1 MIKYVLDTSVFVEA
15 KKRYYGFAFCPGFWE
30 WIDQQN
36 IVGKVMSIENVL
48 EEISEKDDELTKWSK
63 ARADRL
69 FLPIDNSTRS
79 KSKDVSRWVL
89 DRRKEGFSRRSI
101 ERFTTKADYLIVTYA
116 KVHVC
121 IVVSEEVKVGPESKK
136 VKIPNVCE
144 HFEVDCIDTFQM
156 LKREKVRFVLG
167 N

>member
-1 MIKYVLDTSVFVEA
+1 MDLLFY
-15 KKRYYGFAFCPGFWE
+15 PGFWE

-36 IVGKVMSIENVL
+36 RSGQVMSIEKVF
-48 EEISEKDDELTKWSK
+48 EEISEKDDDLTKWSK

-89 DRRKEGFSRRSI
+89 DMRKEGFSRRSV
-101 ERFTTKADYLIVTYA
+101 EKFTTKADYLIVAYA
-116 KVHVC
+116 KVHGC

-136 VKIPNVCE
+136 VKIPNVWEQFNMECINT
-144 HFEVDCIDTFQM
+144 FER

>member
-1 MIKYVLDTSVFVEA
+1 MDLLFY
-15 KKRYYGFAFCPGFWE
+15 PGFWE

-36 IVGKVMSIENVL
+36 RSGQVMSIEKVF
-48 EEISEKDDELTKWSK
+48 EEISEKDDDLTKWSK

-89 DRRKEGFSRRSI
+89 DMRKEGFSRRSV
-101 ERFTTKADYLIVTYA
+101 EKFTTKADYLIVAYA
-116 KVHVC
+116 KVHGC

-136 VKIPNVCE
+136 VKIPNVWE
-144 HFEVDCIDTFQM
+144 HFNLECIDTFEM
-156 LKREKVRFVLG
+156 LRREKVRFVLG

>member
-1 MIKYVLDTSVFVEA
+1 MDLLFY
-15 KKRYYGFAFCPGFWE
+15 PGFWE

-36 IVGKVMSIENVL
+36 RSGQVMSIEKVF
-48 EEISEKDDELTKWSK
+48 EEISEKDDDLTKWSK

-89 DRRKEGFSRRSI
+89 DMRKEGFSRRSV
-101 ERFTTKADYLIVTYA
+101 EKFTTKADYLIVAYA
-116 KVHVC
+116 KVHGC

-136 VKIPNVCE
+136 VKIPNVCA
-144 HFEVDCIDTFQM
+144 HFNVECIDTFEM
-156 LKREKVRFVLG
+156 LRREKVRFVLG